1 MKKKDK
7 ANRRYFNEKRPN
19 PANIRLSENIM
30 KTSWRQLSSL
40 SSRRRDQGEYI
51 HLSLTSSRRLQ
62 CVFKTSCQYVFNI
75 LQDVFNT
82 SLRHLQDVW
91 SRHLQDL
98 LKTSSRR
105 LAKMSSRHLQDVFKT
120 YSRRFQDVFNTFK
133 TYCEEDYLQKNLP
146 RPHVWQSYG
155 HGTNFPWVNSLN
167 IPKHLE

>member
-1 MKKKDK
+1 MKKQDK

-40 SSRRRDQGEYI
+40 SSRRLDQGEYI

-82 SLRHLQDVW
+82 SLKHLQDVL

-98 LKTSSRR
+98 LKTSSRC
-105 LAKMSSRHLQDVFKT
+105 LAKMSSRHLQDIFKT
-120 YSRRFQDVFNTFK
+120 SSRRFQDVFNMFK
-133 TYCEEDYLQKNLP
+133 TYCEHDYLQKNLP
-146 RPHVWQSYG
+146 RSQVW
-155 HGTNFPWVNSLN
+155 
-167 IPKHLE
+167 

>member
-7 ANRRYFNEKRPN
+7 ANRRFFNEKRPN
-19 PANIRLSENIM
+19 PANSRLSENIM

-40 SSRRRDQGEYI
+40 SSRRLDQGEYI

-120 YSRRFQDVFNTFK
+120 YSTRSRRTAKKIIYRKICLGHTFDK
-133 TYCEEDYLQKNLP
+133 VMVMVQIFHEWTLWIYQ
-146 RPHVWQSYG
+146 
-155 HGTNFPWVNSLN
+155 N
-167 IPKHLE
+167 I